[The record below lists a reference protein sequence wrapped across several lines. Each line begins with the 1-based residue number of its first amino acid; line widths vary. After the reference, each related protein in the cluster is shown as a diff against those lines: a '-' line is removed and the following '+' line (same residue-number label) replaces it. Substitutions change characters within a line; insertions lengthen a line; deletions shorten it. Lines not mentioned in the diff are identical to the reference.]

1 VREHRAA
8 QEAAKRQAAAVSSEE
23 EVARLRLSLLERD
36 AQIKLL
42 TQKLDAVILEVVR
55 TLAKLRSLESKAEAA
70 TNLAEAEVALK
81 MLERSSAGREKP
93 PEVAQAEQLL
103 KLGAQEFRKDNYSGA
118 LYLGTQAKSLVKGSQ
133 PGAVSGESAPRLE
146 GEVAL
151 ALPLPL
157 KVVARGE
164 AREGPG
170 PGFKVAFV
178 LPGGA
183 PVTAQSYKGL
193 WVRVRDGEGR
203 SGWLRHNLVGQR

>member
-1 VREHRAA
+1 VLA
-8 QEAAKRQAAAVSSEE
+8 SEE
-23 EVARLRLSLLERD
+23 ELARLRLSLLERD
-36 AQIKLL
+36 AHIKLL

-81 MLERSSAGREKP
+81 MLERSLAGRERP
-93 PEVAQAEQLL
+93 PDVVQADQLL

-118 LYLGTQAKSLVKGSQ
+118 LYLSTQAKGLVKGSQ
-133 PGAVSGESAPRLE
+133 PGPTGGETAPRLE
-146 GEVAL
+146 GEVAF

-157 KVVARGE
+157 RVVARGE

-170 PGFKVAFV
+170 PHFKVAFV

-183 PVTAQSYKGL
+183 PVTAASYKGL